1 MNLPANFLN
10 DIQGKNTSLI
20 PLVVFEDLDIFIST
34 NNLSI
39 NYHYLDSNGVP
50 QVGKHFQ
57 PLLLNIP
64 SIKQSVDIE
73 NRRFKISSVA
83 LSISNYEYEGSRFSD
98 LLQNTSMINKEVKIY
113 WKSQTSSRAA
123 SDEWLSYMLGLGI
136 MPPDYDFFALNDDAC
151 PNIYSGKVRRISH
164 TTDTVTVE
172 LEDATEG
179 KHKELPQTLLPSDSS
194 VSDKYKNKPIP
205 MVYGHVDR
213 SPVVL
218 VNGNSELQVD
228 DKDISEYVTEE
239 IGWDSQHLNENY
251 DPLWMSVD
259 GGYINVRRVSNRQP
273 SDGATQYFTENNL
286 IIFAPNCKTIWGT
299 DLWDYDAEGVRTPK
313 TEMGYNILACR
324 DNTNNYQIKLRND
337 LRNQTD
343 IGIESTTE
351 DFFGINMSM
360 DKFNAINDGSQDENL
375 IELQSQ
381 IPFQSPELVGFGD
394 NGIKGLELLLMTMNI
409 SYLPSYDVMPDET
422 PWVMGFRM
430 NGLGYTNHNNFIYPL
445 KNGLNLRTDFG
456 YAILSKTFG
465 NYINHEF
472 DDNIAQTSNF
482 YFDFTNINDNDNA
495 YIPTFQRNVER
506 QMFNF
511 ADQDPQSPNPQLNVS
526 VSYDNISGTNA
537 AVTPSSNNPFLNF
550 LSSVPGT
557 V

>member
-1 MNLPANFLN
+1 
-10 DIQGKNTSLI
+10 
-20 PLVVFEDLDIFIST
+20 
-34 NNLSI
+34 
-39 NYHYLDSNGVP
+39 
-50 QVGKHFQ
+50 
-57 PLLLNIP
+57 
-64 SIKQSVDIE
+64 
-73 NRRFKISSVA
+73 
-83 LSISNYEYEGSRFSD
+83 
-98 LLQNTSMINKEVKIY
+98 
-113 WKSQTSSRAA
+113 
-123 SDEWLSYMLGLGI
+123 MLGLGI

-381 IPFQSPELVGFGD
+381 IPFQSPE
-394 NGIKGLELLLMTMNI
+394 
-409 SYLPSYDVMPDET
+409 
-422 PWVMGFRM
+422 
-430 NGLGYTNHNNFIYPL
+430 
-445 KNGLNLRTDFG
+445 
-456 YAILSKTFG
+456 
-465 NYINHEF
+465 
-472 DDNIAQTSNF
+472 
-482 YFDFTNINDNDNA
+482 
-495 YIPTFQRNVER
+495 
-506 QMFNF
+506 
-511 ADQDPQSPNPQLNVS
+511 
-526 VSYDNISGTNA
+526 
-537 AVTPSSNNPFLNF
+537 
-550 LSSVPGT
+550 
-557 V
+557 